1 MMLKMK
7 ATGNHASHPS
17 KGLKPLE
24 GSLGRR
30 IEIMDTTLRD
40 GEQTSGVSFLPSEKL
55 QIAKL
60 LLEELKVDRIEVA
73 SARVSEGELEGVQK
87 ITQWA
92 AKKGY
97 LDRVEVLGF
106 VDTPVSVN
114 WIVEAGGKVL
124 NLLTKGS
131 MNHLV
136 HQLKKTPEQHFADI
150 QKSISYAQE
159 MGVSVN
165 VYLEDWSNGM
175 RNSPEYTLSLIEF
188 LTKQSVK
195 RIMLPD
201 TLGLL
206 SPKEVKA
213 FFEQIV
219 AQFPAVHFDFHAHN
233 DYDLS
238 VANVLEA
245 ISNGAAGLH
254 TTINGL
260 GERAG
265 NAPLESVI
273 AVIKDFTDLEIGVQE
288 QKIFRVSKLVEQFS
302 GQHIPAN
309 KPVVGEN
316 VFTQTAGIHADGD
329 NKKNLYFN
337 DLMPERFGRQRKY
350 ALGKTS
356 GKANILKNL
365 EELGISLEKDELAKV
380 TQRIIELGDKKERV
394 TTEDLPY
401 IISDVLQNNSISKHI
416 SIEGYHMTHSKGLKP
431 TVQLRMSIHGKFYD
445 EIATGDGQYDSFMR
459 ALKKIYKTLG
469 RELPKLTDYHVSIPP
484 GGKTDA
490 FVETVITWDYG
501 KIFKTKGLDPDQ
513 TVAAMMATEKMLNI
527 IENMNYQPTK
537 EESTYYGNQYRTVA
551 R

>member
-1 MMLKMK
+1 MGYQRK
-7 ATGNHASHPS
+7 
-17 KGLKPLE
+17 
-24 GSLGRR
+24 

-55 QIAKL
+55 QIAKW

-73 SARVSEGELEGVQK
+73 SARVSEGEMEGVK
-87 ITQWA
+87 KVTQWA
-92 AKKGY
+92 ADKGY

-106 VDTPVSVN
+106 VDTPDSVD
-114 WIVEAGGKVL
+114 WITAAGGKVL

-131 MNHLV
+131 LNHLV
-136 HQLKKTPEQHFADI
+136 HQLRKTKDKHFLEI
-150 QKSISYAQE
+150 QDCVHYARSKGQ
-159 MGVSVN
+159 SVN

-175 RNSPEYTLSLIEF
+175 RNSMDYTMDLIGMLAE
-188 LTKQSVK
+188 LRVR

-206 SPKEVKA
+206 NPREVSY
-213 FFEQIV
+213 FIRLITSE
-219 AQFPAVHFDFHAHN
+219 FPDVHFDFHAHN

-245 ISNGAAGLH
+245 IYNGVSGIH
-254 TTINGL
+254 TTVNGL

-265 NAPLESVI
+265 NAPLESVT
-273 AVIKDFTDLEIGVQE
+273 AVIKDFTDFKLNIREN
-288 QKIFRVSKLVEQFS
+288 KIYRVSKLVEQFS

-365 EELGISLEKDELAKV
+365 QELGISLEPDELAKV

-401 IISDVLQNNSISKHI
+401 IISDVLQNNSITHNI
-416 SIEGYHMTHSKGLKP
+416 FIEGYNLSHSMGLKP
-431 TVQLRMSIHGKFYD
+431 TVQLKMNIYGQSYEEGSS
-445 EIATGDGQYDSFMR
+445 GDGQYDAFMK
-459 ALKKIYKTLG
+459 ALSKIYKSIHK
-469 RELPKLTDYHVSIPP
+469 ELPKLTNYHVTIPP

-501 KIFKTKGLDPDQ
+501 RIFKTKGLDSDQ
-513 TVAAMMATEKMLNI
+513 TVAALKATEKMLNI
-527 IENMNYQPTK
+527 IEQLDKGNTGPIKGQEINPEIENT
-537 EESTYYGNQYRTVA
+537 TLYGNEHRAVA
-551 R
+551 G